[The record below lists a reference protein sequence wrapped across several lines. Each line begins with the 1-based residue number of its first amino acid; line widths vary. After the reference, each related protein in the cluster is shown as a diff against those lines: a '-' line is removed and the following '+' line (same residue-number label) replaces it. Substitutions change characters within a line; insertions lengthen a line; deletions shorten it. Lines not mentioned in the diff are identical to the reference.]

1 MKSLKEMIYLYLKKH
16 PPALELFNMLE
27 RAGTLYL
34 IGGVLREFKDN
45 GDILDLRDID
55 IVIDVEDN
63 GCWENIL
70 FKFCTNKNRFGGY
83 KLYCSGLIVDIWPLD
98 ETWAYKN
105 GIIKCSPEKY
115 AECLTDTVF
124 LNIDAIVYDVK
135 RNIWYDKGYQEAI
148 ESRILDVVL
157 ECNPEVPL
165 NIVRAIVLKK
175 RYHMEFSQGLKS
187 IIRAE
192 KASCDNFIDL
202 LMDIQRK
209 RYRKEILSQELIKE
223 ALCQCADAV

>member
-1 MKSLKEMIYLYLKKH
+1 MKSLKEMIHLYLKKH
-16 PPALELFNMLE
+16 PPALELFSMLE
-27 RAGTLYL
+27 KAGSLYL

-55 IVIDVEDN
+55 IVIDVEDDE
-63 GCWENIL
+63 CWENIL
-70 FKFCTNKNRFGGY
+70 SKFHTNKNRFGGY

-105 GIIKCSPEKY
+105 NIVKCSPEKY

-124 LNIDAIVYDVK
+124 LNIDAIVYDMK
-135 RNIWYDKGYQEAI
+135 KDLWYDKGYQEAI
-148 ESRILDVVL
+148 KSRILDVVL

-165 NIVRAIVLKK
+165 NIVRAIVLKR
-175 RYHMEFSQGLKS
+175 RYNMEFSQRLKS

-192 KASCDNFIDL
+192 KASSDNFIGL

-209 RYRKEILSQELIKE
+209 RYRKEILSQELINE
-223 ALCQCADAV
+223 ALMQLQI